1 MSDRQSGANKVVYW
15 ILGLIGSL
23 LLLLAGLVV
32 NQQINQV
39 SQIIG
44 RLDSLD
50 RRVGMIEVGSAADVS
65 GRIELNRRLSLIE
78 ADTREIRENIRK
90 LY

>member
-1 MSDRQSGANKVVYW
+1 VVYW